1 LSLRFHENDYV
12 ACQLNDEHVEPLK
25 KRNKFIIH
33 NHKLILMKLSTF
45 AFRISVFLFVLFAS
59 SALYSQGIEL
69 NARAY
74 LDGAIRN
81 SYEVGETNGRPLMRD
96 DLRSNPFNNQ
106 RVIPDQDIYQTPY
119 IVNNFTTVDVT
130 SKYAHVGCGTLAQ
143 YQTIPTPFSVFAVT
157 GEDAIVDWIFVEL
170 RDKNDY
176 TSIVATRAGLI
187 QRDGDIVEL
196 DGTSPLFFNNVNPD
210 YFFVVVRHRSH
221 LGVMTKYPVSSDDMA
236 ILIDFS
242 SVDTPVFDFGN
253 TNNQFNYSGLA
264 QKNLFVNATE
274 LMALWGGDFDADGVI
289 CYIANNS
296 DVNILQSEVAGF
308 DMNLNP
314 NYKVNYSGSVG
325 YLQSDFDMNGQAKFT
340 APDDDRNLV
349 LEQVLF
355 YPQNTETRTNFVHL
369 VEQLP

>member
-1 LSLRFHENDYV
+1 
-12 ACQLNDEHVEPLK
+12 
-25 KRNKFIIH
+25 
-33 NHKLILMKLSTF
+33 MKLSTF
-45 AFRISVFLFVLFAS
+45 TLRISVFILTFFGAA
-59 SALYSQGIEL
+59 ALYSQGLEL

-74 LDGAIRN
+74 LDGALRN
-81 SYEVGETNGRPLMRD
+81 SFEVGETNGRPLMRD

-106 RVIPDQDIYQTPY
+106 RVIPDQDIYQIPY
-119 IVNNFTTVDVT
+119 NVNNYIKVDVT
-130 SKYAHVGCGTLAQ
+130 SKYSHVACGTFTQ
-143 YQTIPTPFSVFAVT
+143 YQTIPSPFSVFAVT
-157 GEDAIVDWIFVEL
+157 GEDAIVDWVFVEL

-187 QRDGDIVEL
+187 QRDGDIVDL
-196 DGTSPLFFNNVNPD
+196 DGTSALFFNNVNPD
-210 YFFVVVRHRSH
+210 YFFVVVRHRNH
-221 LGVMTKYPVSSDDMA
+221 LGVMTKYPVSSEDMA
-236 ILIDFS
+236 NLIDFS

-264 QKNLFVNATE
+264 QKNLMVGSEE

-296 DVNILQSEVAGF
+296 DINILQTEVAGF
-308 DMNLNP
+308 DLNLNP

-325 YLQSDFDMNGQAKFT
+325 YLQSDFDMNGKAKFT
-340 APDDDRNLV
+340 APNDDKNLV

-355 YPQNTETRTNFVHL
+355 YSQNIETRTNFVHL

>member
-1 LSLRFHENDYV
+1 
-12 ACQLNDEHVEPLK
+12 
-25 KRNKFIIH
+25 
-33 NHKLILMKLSTF
+33 MKLSTF
-45 AFRISVFLFVLFAS
+45 ALRISVFLFMLFAS
-59 SALYSQGIEL
+59 SALYSQGLEL

-74 LDGAIRN
+74 LDGALRN
-81 SYEVGETNGRPLMRD
+81 SFEVGETHGRPLMRD
-96 DLRSNPFNNQ
+96 NLRSNPFNNQ
-106 RVIPDQDIYQTPY
+106 RVIPDQDIYQIPY
-119 IVNNFTTVDVT
+119 IVNSYTTVDVT
-130 SKYAHVGCGTLAQ
+130 PKYTHVGCGTFAQ

-187 QRDGDIVEL
+187 QRDGDIVDL
-196 DGTSPLFFNNVNPD
+196 DGTSSLFFNNVNPD
-210 YFFVVVRHRSH
+210 YFFVVVRHRNH

-242 SVDTPVFDFGN
+242 TVDTPVFDFGN

-264 QKNLFVNATE
+264 QKNLMVGSTE

-289 CYIANNS
+289 CYIADNS
-296 DVNILQSEVAGF
+296 DVNILQTEVAGF
-308 DMNLNP
+308 DLNLNP

-355 YPQNTETRTNFVHL
+355 YSQNTETRTNFVHL

>member
-1 LSLRFHENDYV
+1 
-12 ACQLNDEHVEPLK
+12 
-25 KRNKFIIH
+25 
-33 NHKLILMKLSTF
+33 MKLSTF
-45 AFRISVFLFVLFAS
+45 TLRISVFLFMLFAS
-59 SALYSQGIEL
+59 SVLYSQGLEL

-81 SYEVGETNGRPLMRD
+81 SYEVGETHGRPLMRD

-106 RVIPDQDIYQTPY
+106 RVIPDHDIYQTPY
-119 IVNNFTTVDVT
+119 IVNSYTTVDVT
-130 SKYAHVGCGTLAQ
+130 TKYTHEGCGTFVQ
-143 YQTIPTPFSVFAVT
+143 YQTIPFPFSVFNVT
-157 GEDAIVDWIFVEL
+157 GENAIVDWIFVEL

-176 TSIVATRAGLI
+176 TSTIATRAGLL
-187 QRDGDIVEL
+187 QRDGDIVDL
-196 DGTSPLFFNNVNPD
+196 DGTSPLFFNNVDPD
-210 YFFVVVRHRSH
+210 FFFIVIRHRNH
-221 LGVMTKYPVSSDDMA
+221 LGVMTKYPVTTVEMA
-236 ILIDFS
+236 DLIDFS

-264 QKNLFVNATE
+264 QKNIMVGADE
-274 LMALWGGDFDADGVI
+274 LMVLWGGDFDADGVI

-296 DVNILQSEVAGF
+296 DVNILQAEVAGF
-308 DMNLNP
+308 DLNLNP
-314 NYKVNYSGSVG
+314 QYKVNYSGSVG

-355 YPQNTETRTNFVHL
+355 YSQNTETRTNFVHL